1 VIRGTTRVAAV
12 IGWPIHH
19 SLSPAIHNA
28 AFAETGIDAVLVP
41 IDVPPDGLGVVVSAL
56 RAMRALGASV
66 TVPHKV
72 AVAALCDDLAPTAR
86 AIGAVNCLQ
95 LDGDRVIGHNTDA
108 AGFVD
113 ALAEIGFALAG
124 KRAVLL
130 GAGGA
135 ARAIAVGLGRECTV
149 EIVARRPLD
158 WAPSQP
164 WDAMRDALAG
174 ADLVID
180 CTPTALGEGEDAF
193 VDALPLDALP
203 ADALVVSLVYHR
215 RPLLLER
222 AAARGHRV
230 LDGASMLVHQAARAF
245 TIWTNHAAPIDAM
258 RAAVPGNAR

>member
-1 VIRGTTRVAAV
+1 MLNT
-12 IGWPIHH
+12 
-19 SLSPAIHNA
+19 
-28 AFAETGIDAVLVP
+28 AFAERGVDAVLVP
-41 IDVPPDGLGVVVSAL
+41 IGVPPDQLGVAVAGL
-56 RAMRALGASV
+56 RAARALGASV

-72 AVAALCDDLAPTAR
+72 AVGALCDDLAPLAR
-86 AIGAVNCLQ
+86 AVGAINCLQ
-95 LDGDRVIGHNTDA
+95 FDGDRVIGHNTDA

-113 ALAEIGFALAG
+113 ALAEIGFALPG

-135 ARAIAVGLGRECTV
+135 ARAIAVGLGRDIAV

-158 WAPSQP
+158 WAPSRA
-164 WDAMRDALAG
+164 WDDMRDAFTG

-180 CTPTALGEGEDAF
+180 CTPTALGDGEDAF

-222 AAARGHRV
+222 AAARGHPV
-230 LDGASMLVHQAARAF
+230 LDGAAMLVHQAARAF
-245 TIWTNHAAPIDAM
+245 TIWTGHEAPVDVM
-258 RAAVPGNAR
+258 RAAVAGNAR